1 MRYKMSQKKKK
12 LINRVCA
19 KMHKNA
25 TDMKR
30 LYDQLPMDQK
40 TGFSDY
46 LSRLDQQ
53 TKLVNGAVHKHIIL
67 DEAQ

>member
-1 MRYKMSQKKKK
+1 MSQKKKK

-19 KMHKNA
+19 KMGKNA

-46 LSRLDQQ
+46 LSRLDMQ
-53 TKLVNGAVHKHIIL
+53 TKTIRNGLRAGNIIL